1 MISLICGI
9 YNIVQVNK
17 STKQSRLTDMVARG
31 KVGGDGRIRSLGL
44 ADANYY
50 I

>member
-17 STKQSRLTDMVARG
+17 STKQNRLTDMVARG
-31 KVGGDGRIRSLGL
+31 KVGG
-44 ADANYY
+44 
-50 I
+50 